1 MPSDPAPPTPT
12 PAPLDPQAL
21 TDYIAAL
28 EQLHDLLDDAFWAAS
43 TMEAK
48 DVFHG
53 LSQAI
58 FDILTPLEAGAI
70 ESATPQYVALKADVD
85 AVNTKL
91 QSVQGQVN
99 DWIHKIDL
107 ANQVVGAMA
116 QGIALA
122 AKVFTL

>member
-1 MPSDPAPPTPT
+1 MPSD

-21 TDYIAAL
+21 NDYIDAL
-28 EQLHDLLDDAFWAAS
+28 EQLHDLLDDAYWAA
-43 TMEAK
+43 TTIDAK
-48 DVFHG
+48 DAFNG

-58 FDILTPLEAGAI
+58 FDILTTLEAGAI

-91 QSVQGQVN
+91 DAVQVQVN
-99 DWIHKIDL
+99 NWIHKIDL
-107 ANQVVGAMA
+107 ANKVVGAMA
-116 QGIALA
+116 QGVALA

>member
-1 MPSDPAPPTPT
+1 MPDPAPPTPT
-12 PAPLDPQAL
+12 SAPLDPQAL
-21 TDYIAAL
+21 KDYIDGL
-28 EQLHDLLDDAFWAAS
+28 EQLHDLLDDAYWAA
-43 TMEAK
+43 TTIDAK
-48 DVFHG
+48 DAFNG

-58 FDILTPLEAGAI
+58 FDILTTLEAGEI

-91 QSVQGQVN
+91 DSVQVQVN
-99 DWIHKIDL
+99 GWIHKIAL